1 MRLSMIWSLPI
12 VLVSFFDIALL
23 APYQSVS
30 VSYLSFLKG
39 ILFFFL
45 FFSSEPLHILFPPS
59 GNDLFLSIFLLSHC
73 PPGIPTHSSRYTSVI
88 FPMKTALHSCLG
100 CCFLFCTMT
109 VISIALHYDSNHHW
123 TEIVY
128 FYVLLSDFEFLEG
141 RDQFLYFF
149 NLKEYFNIIYFIK
162 KNEVTAYIQ

>member
-1 MRLSMIWSLPI
+1 MRLSMIRPLPI
-12 VLVSFFDIALL
+12 ALVSSFDIALL

-39 ILFFFL
+39 ILFFFSFL
-45 FFSSEPLHILFPPS
+45 QFWAFAYFIPS
-59 GNDLFLSIFLLSHC
+59 IWNDLFLSIFLLSHC

-100 CCFLFCTMT
+100 CCFLFCTVT

-123 TEIVY
+123 TADVY
-128 FYVLLSDFEFLEG
+128 FYVLLSDFELLEG
-141 RDQFLYFF
+141 RDKFLYFF
-149 NLKEYFNIIYFIK
+149 NLKEYLNIIYFIK
-162 KNEVTAYIQ
+162 KNEVTAYI